1 MSQQMPPANRMTLQ
15 TFKAK
20 GVGARKGHSLLKKKR
35 DALKSRF
42 SQMLKEIVDTKKA
55 VGESMADC
63 SFSIAKARWAGD
75 SDFVQTVIQRVKKPS
90 VTLKVS
96 AENVA
101 GVFLPKFDLQRDT
114 ALGAGQG
121 GQVIQTCRLQHAKVL
136 ELLVKMASLQTS
148 FITLDEEI
156 KMTSRR
162 VNALEYVVVPRIEGI
177 VHFIEQAM
185 DEQERE
191 EFFRV
196 KKIVE
201 KKKEKLAKETAERAA
216 EGGGTSLVVSLCW
229 EAGVLAKAVGN
240 ESQVGTAFDDVKK
253 DSELVF

>member
-1 MSQQMPPANRMTLQ
+1 
-15 TFKAK
+15 
-20 GVGARKGHSLLKKKR
+20 
-35 DALKSRF
+35 
-42 SQMLKEIVDTKKA
+42 
-55 VGESMADC
+55 
-63 SFSIAKARWAGD
+63 
-75 SDFVQTVIQRVKKPS
+75 RVKKPS

-101 GVFLPKFDLQRDT
+101 GVFLPTFDLQRDS
-114 ALGAGQG
+114 ALDGPMMSLGAGQG

-136 ELLVKMASLQTS
+136 ELLVRMASLQTA

-162 VNALEYVVVPRIEGI
+162 VNALEYVVIPKIDAIIR
-177 VHFIEQAM
+177 FIEQAM

-201 KKKEKLAKETAERAA
+201 KKKEKMARE
-216 EGGGTSLVVSLCW
+216 
-229 EAGVLAKAVGN
+229 
-240 ESQVGTAFDDVKK
+240 
-253 DSELVF
+253 

>member
-114 ALGAGQG
+114 ALDVSLSHCAYEGTGSPS
-121 GQVIQTCRLQHAKVL
+121 LQ
-136 ELLVKMASLQTS
+136 LVKMASLQTS

>member
-20 GVGARKGHSLLKKKR
+20 GVGAKKGHSLLKKKR

-55 VGESMADC
+55 VGENMADC

-114 ALGAGQG
+114 TLDGPMMSLGAGQG

-136 ELLVKMASLQTS
+136 ELLVRMASLQTS

-162 VNALEYVVVPRIEGI
+162 VNALEYVVIPRMETII
-177 VHFIEQAM
+177 HFIEQAM

-201 KKKEKLAKETAERAA
+201 KKKEKQAKEAADRAA
-216 EGGGTSLVVSLCW
+216 EGG
-229 EAGVLAKAVGN
+229 EAGVLAMAVGN
-240 ESQVGTAFDDVKK
+240 EDQVGTAFDDVKK
-253 DSELVF
+253 DAELVF